1 MSLSRKDFFK
11 TICISGACFCGFSSM
26 AIPAAGS
33 INQNNSTEES
43 NSKEQLLQA
52 WIAQILTNINSGLN
66 EAEIRKVM
74 KSCALV
80 HYNDLKMDDLLAG
93 YKGDLEK
100 FISWIEE
107 NWGWKIEYNKE
118 AKTLIADENKS
129 YCVCPMVNHQ
139 SGSKLP
145 AMCFCSEGFAEKM
158 FSTVVGVPVTASV
171 VSSILRGDKSCKYKI
186 VFNS

>member
-11 TICISGACFCGFSSM
+11 TICISGACLCGFSSL
-26 AIPAAGS
+26 ALPATGS
-33 INQNNSTEES
+33 ENQITSANES
-43 NSKEQLLQA
+43 KAKEQLLQA
-52 WIAQILTNINSGLN
+52 WIAQILTNINSELD

-80 HYNDLKMDDLLAG
+80 HYSDLKMDDLLSG
-93 YKGDLEK
+93 YVGNLDK
-100 FISWIEE
+100 FTGWIEE
-107 NWGWKIEYNKE
+107 NWGWKIEYDKE
-118 AKTLIADENKS
+118 EKILIAEENKS

-145 AMCFCSEGFAEKM
+145 VMCFCSEGFAEKM